1 MTLGGLVPLGEVTLH
16 GLGGGDT
23 LVGESLPILFVTH
36 SLLVVENGSADV
48 GLALG
53 RVLRGESDSVL
64 LSVSL
69 GSLPVAR
76 PVGVVARHRGSG
88 ASEFSVS
95 LSLGS
100 PVLESLVQII
110 EIVSTFIDGGI
121 HNSSGCLHG
130 LVSVLMLVLVFIEG
144 EGTVVAGV
152 GSALHLVQALVDL
165 DISDLVLVLG
175 LHLISGGASLRGATS
190 ERSTGLP

>member
-1 MTLGGLVPLGEVTLH
+1 M
-16 GLGGGDT
+16 
-23 LVGESLPILFVTH
+23 
-36 SLLVVENGSADV
+36 
-48 GLALG
+48 
-53 RVLRGESDSVL
+53 

-69 GSLPVAR
+69 GSLSVAR